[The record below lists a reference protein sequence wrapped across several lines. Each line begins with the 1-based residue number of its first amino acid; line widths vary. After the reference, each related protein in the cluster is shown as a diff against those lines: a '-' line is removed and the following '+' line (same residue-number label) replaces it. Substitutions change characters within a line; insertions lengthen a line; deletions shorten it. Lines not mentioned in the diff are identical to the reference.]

1 MKKTLKRSLR
11 HQKRSLENLSQ
22 VMIQIDEIKLHPK
35 QYLKNLLA
43 TNQRLL
49 NTNNVNNLLL
59 F

>member
-11 HQKRSLENLSQ
+11 RQNRSLENLAH
-22 VMIQIDEIKLHPK
+22 MMTQIDEIKLHPK
-35 QYLKNLLA
+35 QYLNNLLA